1 MREVPEVEN
10 VYVIGGVQPA
20 RHARAAPRHDHRRP
34 DPQVRARA
42 HARREIEEILL
53 DKLDTVPDLR
63 AYFVNDRGERQL
75 AFGVMG
81 TDGAVLDKQ
90 ARKIQS
96 EMNATGKFR
105 AVSSNAAL
113 DRPEVIIV
121 PDLERLAELGISTA
135 TLSET
140 LRVATIGDI
149 DANLAKFT
157 VGDRQI
163 PIRVQLNEKAKDDLS
178 VVSTLAGADRFGR
191 VGAAVVGRRD
201 PLRPGP
207 VLDPALQPRAPRRHQ
222 RRHGAGRR
230 AQRGARASSG
240 RCRR

>member
-1 MREVPEVEN
+1 
-10 VYVIGGVQPA
+10 
-20 RHARAAPRHDHRRP
+20 
-34 DPQVRARA
+34 
-42 HARREIEEILL
+42 
-53 DKLDTVPDLR
+53 
-63 AYFVNDRGERQL
+63 
-75 AFGVMG
+75 MG

-90 ARKIQS
+90 ARRIQS

-178 VVSTLAGADRFGR
+178 VVSTLPVPTASG
-191 VGAAVVGRRD
+191 VSV
-201 PLRPGP
+201 PLSSVAKIQLRAGP
-207 VLDPALQPRAPRRHQ
+207 VIDPALQPRAPR
-222 RRHGAGRR
+222 A
-230 AQRGARASSG
+230 
-240 RCRR
+240 